1 MSAPVEIGNAE
12 ETEAMSQH
20 ADSIGAQVA
29 VLERRTMSGNP
40 LAHDYLRQLRKA
52 FFEYLP
58 QSGDIGWLLRKSHDE
73 SSFFRRAL
81 VRVYMQSG
89 EDLDV
94 FLSDHVMPLVRL
106 ITEEACRRTLVS
118 LKTAALRRTYSSL
131 FFSLH

>member
-12 ETEAMSQH
+12 TVGDAEETETMSQH
-20 ADSIGAQVA
+20 ANTMCAKLA
-29 VLERRTMSGNP
+29 HLERRTMSGTP

-58 QSGDIGWLLRKSHDE
+58 QFGDIGWLLRKSHDE
-73 SSFFRRAL
+73 ASFFRRTL

-94 FLSDHVMPLVRL
+94 
-106 ITEEACRRTLVS
+106 
-118 LKTAALRRTYSSL
+118 L
-131 FFSLH
+131 FE